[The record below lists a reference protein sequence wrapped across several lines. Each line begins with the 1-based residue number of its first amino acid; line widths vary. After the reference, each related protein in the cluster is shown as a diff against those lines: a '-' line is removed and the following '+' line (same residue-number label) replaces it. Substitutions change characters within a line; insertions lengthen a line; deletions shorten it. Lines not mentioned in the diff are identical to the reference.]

1 MTASGYTIRR
11 LRVTTHPSRHTSR
24 RRHNQAKMLST
35 TQVHPSHRRTGT
47 TTQLH
52 PSHRRTG
59 TTTQLHPNHRWTW
72 TTTQLRPSHRRTGTT
87 SFPCKH
93 GLIGQTLLLVVG
105 KIEGTTTLKYFTKLA
120 VNTLQTMRKALVDL
134 QEQAMWLMPHE
145 GYEAQ
150 DIVSYVGTTRIVPW
164 LDGQFGRA

>member
-35 TQVHPSHRRTGT
+35 TQV
-47 TTQLH
+47 H

>member
-1 MTASGYTIRR
+1 M
-11 LRVTTHPSRHTSR
+11 
-24 RRHNQAKMLST
+24 
-35 TQVHPSHRRTGT
+35 
-47 TTQLH
+47 
-52 PSHRRTG
+52 
-59 TTTQLHPNHRWTW
+59 
-72 TTTQLRPSHRRTGTT
+72 
-87 SFPCKH
+87 
-93 GLIGQTLLLVVG
+93 IGQTLLLVVG

-150 DIVSYVGTTRIVPW
+150 DIVLYVGTTRIVPW

>member
-52 PSHRRTG
+52 P
-59 TTTQLHPNHRWTW
+59 NHRWTW
-72 TTTQLRPSHRRTGTT
+72 TTTQLRPSHRRTWTT

-93 GLIGQTLLLVVG
+93 GLVGQTLRLVVG

-150 DIVSYVGTTRIVPW
+150 DIVSYVGTQHIKVMWDDQTQAYLHKWFTIR
-164 LDGQFGRA
+164 